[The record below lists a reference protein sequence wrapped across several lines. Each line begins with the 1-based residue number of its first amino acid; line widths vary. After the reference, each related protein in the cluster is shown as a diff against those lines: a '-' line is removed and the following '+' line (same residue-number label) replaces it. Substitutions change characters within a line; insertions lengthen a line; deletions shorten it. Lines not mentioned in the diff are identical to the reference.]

1 MNYINIFTCQKIQD
15 FINKIINNEIS
26 SNQKSKDILIKFVR
40 TKILKSNFLVLEDKK
55 RVSTSDGMEHELRHQ
70 PDVAFTN
77 VRIHMCPTRSEFLSA
92 SGKNEFLSRN
102 LSAFHSASLNYKL
115 RLRTASSKVPE

>member
-40 TKILKSNFLVLEDKK
+40 TKINLLNKLLLDFE
-55 RVSTSDGMEHELRHQ
+55 
-70 PDVAFTN
+70 
-77 VRIHMCPTRSEFLSA
+77 
-92 SGKNEFLSRN
+92 KN
-102 LSAFHSASLNYKL
+102 K
-115 RLRTASSKVPE
+115 